1 MSQLVSILVVDDEKH
16 SREGLRKALESQY
29 DVYIAEDAASAYQ
42 LLESQSFDILITDL
56 RLPGDDGMK
65 IIQRAL
71 SLPNPPICLM
81 MTAYGSV
88 ETAVEA
94 MKRGAYDYLTK
105 PIDLDRLDL
114 LIKRALRSR
123 SMEAENKTLKRRLGE
138 RVGFE
143 NIVGESPSMKQ
154 VFETIEQVAPTRATV
169 LIEGESGT
177 GKELVAQA
185 IHHLSPRKNAP
196 FIAVHC
202 AALTPSLLES
212 ELFGHEKGAFTG
224 AVDRR
229 TGRFEAADGGT
240 LFLDEIG
247 EIDASVQVKIL
258 RVLGE
263 RSFERVGGSKTI
275 QVDVRVIAATNRDL
289 GRQVEQGKFRE
300 DLYYRLKVVE
310 IKLPPLRDRRE
321 DIPLMVREFLKEFSL
336 ENKKQVEDVAG
347 DAQAVLMA
355 YDWPGNVR
363 ELRSAIEHA
372 VIWSKDGRVTLQNLP
387 PTVREVAV
395 SRGAQALPTGMN
407 LEQTEKVL
415 MSRSLEICGGNVS
428 QAAAHLGISRR
439 TLHRKIKKYGLKEVR
454 GKGKA

>member
-1 MSQLVSILVVDDEKH
+1 MSQLISILVVDDEKH

-42 LLESQSFDILITDL
+42 LLESQGFDILITDL

-94 MKRGAYDYLTK
+94 MKQGAYDYLTK

-123 SMEAENKTLKRRLGE
+123 SVEAENKTLKRRLGE

-143 NIVGESPSMKQ
+143 NIVGESASMKQ

-185 IHHLSPRKNAP
+185 IHNLSPRKNAP

-275 QVDVRVIAATNRDL
+275 QVDVRVIAATNRNL
-289 GRQVEQGKFRE
+289 GKQVEQGKFRE

-387 PTVREVAV
+387 PAVREAAV

-407 LEQTEKVL
+407 LEQTEKAL
-415 MSRSLEICGGNVS
+415 MFRSLESCGGNVS
-428 QAAAHLGISRR
+428 QAAANLGISRR

>member
-1 MSQLVSILVVDDEKH
+1 MSQLVSILIVDDEKH

-29 DVYIAEDAASAYQ
+29 DVYIAEDAAAAYQ
-42 LLESQSFDILITDL
+42 LLESQRFDVLITDL
-56 RLPGDDGMK
+56 RLPGDDGMT

-71 SLPNPPICLM
+71 TLPHPPICLM

-94 MKRGAYDYLTK
+94 MKKGAYDYLTK
-105 PIDLDRLDL
+105 PIDLDRLDI

-123 SMEAENKTLKRRLGE
+123 TVEAENQTLKQRLGE
-138 RVGFE
+138 RSGFE
-143 NIVGESPSMKQ
+143 NIIGESVAMKQ
-154 VFETIEQVAPTRATV
+154 VFETVEQVAPTRATV

-177 GKELVAQA
+177 GKELVAHS
-185 IHHLSPRKNAP
+185 IHDLSPRKNAP
-196 FIAVHC
+196 FVAVHC
-202 AALTPSLLES
+202 AALTPTLLES

-224 AVDRR
+224 AVERR
-229 TGRFEAADGGT
+229 VGRFEAADGGT
-240 LFLDEIG
+240 IFLDEIG
-247 EIDASVQVKIL
+247 EVDGSVQVKIL

-263 RSFERVGGSKTI
+263 RSFERVGGSKTM
-275 QVDVRVIAATNRDL
+275 QVDVRVIAATNKNL
-289 GRQVEQGKFRE
+289 AQLVEQGKFRE

-310 IKLPPLRDRRE
+310 IRLPPLRERRE

-387 PTVREVAV
+387 PALKEAAVRP
-395 SRGAQALPTGMN
+395 GAQVLPTGMN
-407 LEQTEKVL
+407 LEQTEKAMMV
-415 MSRSLEICGGNVS
+415 RALENNGGNVS
-428 QAAAHLGISRR
+428 RAAAQLGISRR
-439 TLHRKIKKYGLKEVR
+439 TLHRKIKRFGLKSSR
-454 GKGKA
+454 H

>member
-1 MSQLVSILVVDDEKH
+1 MSQLISILIVDDEKH

-29 DVYIAEDAASAYQ
+29 DVYIAEDAPSAYQ
-42 LLESQSFDILITDL
+42 LLDSQRFDVLITDL
-56 RLPGDDGMK
+56 RMPGDDGMK

-71 SLPNPPICLM
+71 LLPNPPICLM

-94 MKRGAYDYLTK
+94 MKKGAYDYLTK
-105 PIDLDRLDL
+105 PIDLDRLDI

-123 SMEAENKTLKRRLGE
+123 NVEVENEKLKRRLGE
-138 RVGFE
+138 RAGFE
-143 NIVGESPSMKQ
+143 NIIGESLAMKQ
-154 VFETIEQVAPTRATV
+154 VFETMEQVAPTRATV

-185 IHHLSPRKNAP
+185 IHSLSPRKNGP

-202 AALTPSLLES
+202 AALAPSLLES

-224 AVDRR
+224 AAERR
-229 TGRFEAADGGT
+229 MGRFEAADGGT
-240 LFLDEIG
+240 ILLDEIG

-275 QVDVRVIAATNRDL
+275 QVDVRVIAATNKNL
-289 GRQVEQGKFRE
+289 GQMVEQQKFRE

-310 IKLPPLRDRRE
+310 IRIPPLRERRE
-321 DIPLMVREFLKEFSL
+321 DIPLMVREFLREFSL
-336 ENKKQVEDVAG
+336 ENQKQVEDIAG

-372 VIWSKDGRVTLQNLP
+372 VIWAKDERVTLRNLP
-387 PTVREVAV
+387 PALRESAG
-395 SRGAQALPTGMN
+395 RPGILALPTGMN
-407 LEQTEKVL
+407 LEQTEKT
-415 MSRSLEICGGNVS
+415 MMIRALETCGGNVS
-428 QAAAHLGISRR
+428 RAAAHLGISRR

-454 GKGKA
+454 GKG

>member
-1 MSQLVSILVVDDEKH
+1 MSQLISILVVDDEKH
-16 SREGLRKALESQY
+16 SREGLRKALESQF
-29 DVYIAEDAASAYQ
+29 DVYIAEDAAAAYA
-42 LLESQSFDILITDL
+42 LLESQRFEVLITDL
-56 RLPGDDGMK
+56 KLPGDDGMK
-65 IIQRAL
+65 IIERAL
-71 SLPNPPICLM
+71 SLAHPPVCLM

-123 SMEAENKTLKRRLGE
+123 QAEAENVTLKRRLGE
-138 RVGFE
+138 RAGFE
-143 NIVGESPSMKQ
+143 NIIGESSAMKQ
-154 VFETIEQVAPTRATV
+154 VFETIAQVAPTRATV

-177 GKELVAQA
+177 GKELAAHA
-185 IHHLSPRKNAP
+185 IHALSPRRDAP
-196 FIAVHC
+196 FVAVHC
-202 AALTPSLLES
+202 AALTPTLLES

-224 AVDRR
+224 AIERR
-229 TGRFEAADGGT
+229 AGRFEAADGGT
-240 LFLDEIG
+240 IFLDEIG

-263 RSFERVGGSKTI
+263 RSFERVGGSKTM

-289 GRQVEQGKFRE
+289 GRLVEQGKFRE

-310 IKLPPLRDRRE
+310 IRIPPLRERRE

-336 ENKKQVEDVAG
+336 ENNKHVEDVAG

-387 PTVREVAV
+387 PAVRESATHP
-395 SRGAQALPTGMN
+395 GTQALPTGMN
-407 LEQTEKVL
+407 LEQSEKA
-415 MSRSLEICGGNVS
+415 MMMRALESCAGNVS
-428 QAAAHLGISRR
+428 RAADHLGISRR
-439 TLHRKIKKYGLKEVR
+439 TLHRKIKKYGLKPAR
-454 GKGKA
+454 GKG

>member
-1 MSQLVSILVVDDEKH
+1 MSRLVSILIVDDEKH

-29 DVYIAEDAASAYQ
+29 DVSIAEDAAAAYR
-42 LLESQSFDILITDL
+42 LLESQRFDVLITDL
-56 RLPGDDGMK
+56 RMPGDDGMK

-71 SLPNPPICLM
+71 SLANPPVCLM

-94 MKRGAYDYLTK
+94 MRNGAYDYLTK
-105 PIDLDRLDL
+105 PIDLDRLDI

-123 SMEAENKTLKRRLGE
+123 NVEAENENLKRRLGE
-138 RVGFE
+138 RAGFE
-143 NIVGESPSMKQ
+143 NIIGESAAIASI
-154 VFETIEQVAPTRATV
+154 FETVEQVAPTRATV

-185 IHHLSPRKNAP
+185 IHALSPRKDGP
-196 FIAVHC
+196 FVAVHC
-202 AALTPSLLES
+202 AALTPTLLES

-224 AVDRR
+224 AVERR
-229 TGRFEAADGGT
+229 AGRFEAADGGT
-240 LFLDEIG
+240 IFLDEIG

-275 QVDVRVIAATNRDL
+275 QVDVRVIAATNRNLDRL
-289 GRQVEQGKFRE
+289 VEQGKFRE

-310 IKLPPLRDRRE
+310 IRIPPLRDRRE

-336 ENKKQVEDVAG
+336 ENKKRVEDVAG

-372 VIWSKDGRVTLQNLP
+372 VIWSKDGRVMLQNLP
-387 PTVREVAV
+387 PAVREAAA
-395 SRGAQALPTGMN
+395 RPGTQALPTGMN
-407 LEQTEKVL
+407 LEQTEKAMMV
-415 MSRSLEICGGNVS
+415 RSLETSGGNVS
-428 QAAAHLGISRR
+428 RAASHLGISRR
-439 TLHRKIKKYGLKEVR
+439 TLHRKIKKYGLKPA
-454 GKGKA
+454 KGKE

>member
-1 MSQLVSILVVDDEKH
+1 VSQLTSILIVDDEKH
-16 SREGLRKALESQY
+16 SREGLRKALEGNY
-29 DVYIAEDAASAYQ
+29 DVYIAEDAAAAYQ
-42 LLESQSFDILITDL
+42 LLETQNFDVLITDL

-71 SLPNPPICLM
+71 TQPHPPICLM

-94 MKRGAYDYLTK
+94 MRKGAYDYLTK
-105 PIDLDRLDL
+105 PIDLDRLDI

-123 SMEAENKTLKRRLGE
+123 SVEAENKNLKQRLGE
-138 RVGFE
+138 RSGFE
-143 NIVGESPSMKQ
+143 NIIGESPVMKQ

-177 GKELVAQA
+177 GKELIAHA
-185 IHHLSPRKNAP
+185 IHELSPRKNAP
-196 FIAVHC
+196 FVAVHC
-202 AALTPSLLES
+202 AALTPTLLES

-224 AVDRR
+224 ALERR
-229 TGRFEAADGGT
+229 VGRFEAADGGT
-240 LFLDEIG
+240 IFLDEIG
-247 EIDASVQVKIL
+247 EVDASVQVKIL

-263 RSFERVGGSKTI
+263 RSFERVGGSKTM
-275 QVDVRVIAATNRDL
+275 QVDVRVIAATNKNL
-289 GRQVEQGKFRE
+289 AQCVEQGKFRE

-310 IKLPPLRDRRE
+310 IRLPPLCERRE

-363 ELRSAIEHA
+363 ELRSAIELA

-387 PTVREVAV
+387 PILRDAATKP
-395 SRGAQALPTGMN
+395 GAQALPTGMN
-407 LEQTEKVL
+407 LEQTEKA
-415 MSRSLEICGGNVS
+415 MMARALENSGGNVS
-428 QAAAHLGISRR
+428 RAAAHLGISRR
-439 TLHRKIKKYGLKEVR
+439 TLHRKIKKFGLKSSR
-454 GKGKA
+454 H